1 MSATASLSVNDE
13 KLLITKAV
21 ALSNGDPIIFE
32 INNIVNPIVQ
42 EDMIFEISVFGST
55 MILYDIVTSTVS
67 STTNTIT

>member
-67 STTNTIT
+67 STTNTIA